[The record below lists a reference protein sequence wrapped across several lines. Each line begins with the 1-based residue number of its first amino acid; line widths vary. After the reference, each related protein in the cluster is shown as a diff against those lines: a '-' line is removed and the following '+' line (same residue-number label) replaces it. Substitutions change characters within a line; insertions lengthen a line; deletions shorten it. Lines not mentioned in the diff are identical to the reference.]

1 MATKNVVRVINE
13 DPDSYFGLTFPLKEG
28 VDNNF
33 IRSSTLREQASS
45 NIKNLLLTIKGER
58 VGQPNFGSRL
68 SEILFEPINEEIGD
82 RIQSAIEEALEEWLP
97 YVVAENVTTFVDEK
111 NPNLITVSLEFRVT
125 IDDPD
130 AIETIT
136 FNFNTGA

>member
-1 MATKNVVRVINE
+1 MKNNIRNQFY
-13 DPDSYFGLTFPLKEG
+13 SKTLKTFLDAIPNKEI
-28 VDNNF
+28 DD
-33 IRSSTLREQASS
+33 
-45 NIKNLLLTIKGER
+45 
-58 VGQPNFGSRL
+58 
-68 SEILFEPINEEIGD
+68 EIGD

-97 YVVAENVTTFVDEK
+97 YVVAENVFTFVDEK